1 MLGRAASGRVALA
14 WHIVPC
20 YIGADEGALLA
31 CVMVAAALRDH
42 LLQTLP
48 PSSLPCHPLPCLAAT
63 PRLGPKLTEQ
73 MPDLNSAAAGWVQAR
88 MLPADAAEAAPQQAG
103 PSNAA
108 AAAAAAAAAPT
119 APPAP
124 AVAPELLP
132 LPHMR
137 LEGKLFT
144 DNQDLVPA
152 AVEPAQPLHWPLK
165 LGTIVLPL
173 ATLNEERLKA
183 AAVRWGWAVS
193 TVELAWGV
201 GVALHC
207 LAVVLGC
214 RAWHMAAEVHCRV
227 ASTRCMASW
236 SPLQGKQHWS
246 ALEWSG
252 KSKVRLHL
260 ANCRMLWLGL
270 QLC

>member
-1 MLGRAASGRVALA
+1 M
-14 WHIVPC
+14 
-20 YIGADEGALLA
+20 
-31 CVMVAAALRDH
+31 
-42 LLQTLP
+42 P
-48 PSSLPCHPLPCLAAT
+48 PLTRLAAT
-63 PRLGPKLTEQ
+63 PRLGPRLTEQ

-88 MLPADAAEAAPQQAG
+88 MLPAAAAEAAPQQAG

-108 AAAAAAAAAPT
+108 AAAAAAAATAAAPT

-152 AVEPAQPLHWPLK
+152 AVEPTQPLRWPLK

-183 AAVRWGWAVS
+183 AAVRAGWAVK
-193 TVELAWGV
+193 LA
-201 GVALHC
+201 
-207 LAVVLGC
+207 
-214 RAWHMAAEVHCRV
+214 
-227 ASTRCMASW
+227 
-236 SPLQGKQHWS
+236 
-246 ALEWSG
+246 
-252 KSKVRLHL
+252 
-260 ANCRMLWLGL
+260 
-270 QLC
+270 

>member
-1 MLGRAASGRVALA
+1 MP
-14 WHIVPC
+14 PC
-20 YIGADEGALLA
+20 T
-31 CVMVAAALRDH
+31 R
-42 LLQTLP
+42 
-48 PSSLPCHPLPCLAAT
+48 LAAT

-73 MPDLNSAAAGWVQAR
+73 MPDLNSAVAGWVQAR
-88 MLPADAAEAAPQQAG
+88 MLPAAAAEAAPQQAG

-108 AAAAAAAAAPT
+108 AAAAAAPAAAPT

-152 AVEPAQPLHWPLK
+152 AAEPTQPLRWPLK

-183 AAVRWGWAVS
+183 AAVRAGWAVK
-193 TVELAWGV
+193 LA
-201 GVALHC
+201 
-207 LAVVLGC
+207 
-214 RAWHMAAEVHCRV
+214 
-227 ASTRCMASW
+227 
-236 SPLQGKQHWS
+236 
-246 ALEWSG
+246 
-252 KSKVRLHL
+252 
-260 ANCRMLWLGL
+260 
-270 QLC
+270 